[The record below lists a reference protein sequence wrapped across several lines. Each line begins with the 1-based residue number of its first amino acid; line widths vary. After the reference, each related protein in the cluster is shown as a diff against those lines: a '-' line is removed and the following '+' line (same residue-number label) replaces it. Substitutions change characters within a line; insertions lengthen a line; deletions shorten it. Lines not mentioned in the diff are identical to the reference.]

1 LLIKDRELRLSLKLV
16 LSAAAVALLAWV
28 LVKLKPILTVFIIAI
43 LAVYCITPLV
53 NFLIRRRFPP
63 VLAAIGASLLL
74 LIALFLFF
82 YLLLPGLIHELGQL
96 ATFSTTDLLS
106 LSTKLTELINDL
118 DQRYNLQLMD
128 TLLDYMDQ
136 FTGQIPAR
144 VEQLLLSA
152 SSFFMAVLSRAWV
165 LLALVFLVFYLV
177 QDLEKAKK
185 NITLLF
191 PQIYQGRITRI
202 LGLIDEKVG
211 GYIRGTLLKCALAG
225 LLTSIGLFVLKMPF
239 ALMLGGL
246 AGLLN
251 IIPYIGPI
259 LAAVPA
265 VLLSL
270 LPDTPNIFLV
280 VGLYILVEI
289 VDSFVFTPIF
299 LGKAVDLSPLTV
311 VVSVLIG
318 GQLLGTLGIILAIP
332 AAAIC
337 KVLLFHYF
345 GPKPPEQSSGDLPAP
360 VKGSSTADS
369 PPQR

>member
-1 LLIKDRELRLSLKLV
+1 
-16 LSAAAVALLAWV
+16 
-28 LVKLKPILTVFIIAI
+28 
-43 LAVYCITPLV
+43 
-53 NFLIRRRFPP
+53 
-63 VLAAIGASLLL
+63 
-74 LIALFLFF
+74 
-82 YLLLPGLIHELGQL
+82 
-96 ATFSTTDLLS
+96 
-106 LSTKLTELINDL
+106 
-118 DQRYNLQLMD
+118 M
-128 TLLDYMDQ
+128 
-136 FTGQIPAR
+136 
-144 VEQLLLSA
+144 
-152 SSFFMAVLSRAWV
+152 
-165 LLALVFLVFYLV
+165 
-177 QDLEKAKK
+177 
-185 NITLLF
+185 
-191 PQIYQGRITRI
+191 
-202 LGLIDEKVG
+202 
-211 GYIRGTLLKCALAG
+211 
-225 LLTSIGLFVLKMPF
+225 TSIGLFVLKMPF

-345 GPKPPEQSSGDLPAP
+345 GPKPRNKAAGISPPRSRAALRRILRHKGNLGFSPEA
-360 VKGSSTADS
+360 GSSRKVGKHS
-369 PPQR
+369 RQRKPASSRKTRILSGE